1 MNIFIAG
8 GAGAIGRLLV
18 PLLVNARHKVVALAR
33 SEERAS
39 QIEQMGAVP
48 VIGVVY
54 DAVGLAQLIAQSEA
68 QVVMHQRTAFGT
80 QSGDPLRGNDPR
92 SHRRNAQSHRCG
104 QGRCRAPM
112 HTTSLTTRGCD

>member
-39 QIEQMGAVP
+39 QIAQMGAVP

-80 QSGDPLRGNDPR
+80 QSGDPYVETIRVRTEGTR
-92 SHRRNAQSHRCG
+92 SLIAAAKAAGVRQCIQHR
-104 QGRCRAPM
+104 
-112 HTTSLTTRGCD
+112 